1 MNKIEAIKFIIG
13 QFQSS
18 KNANTKSIVEGLG
31 GVPIC
36 LVMAELNLSTDETFT
51 EIKRL
56 VEAKEIQ
63 CKHLLEPLN
72 NEEAKRS
79 FISNI
84 VTLK

>member
-1 MNKIEAIKFIIG
+1 MNKIEIIKPIIG

-36 LVMAELNLSTDETFT
+36 LIICELSLSIEEAYA

-56 VEAKEIQ
+56 AEADEIQ
-63 CKHLLEPLN
+63 CKFLLEPLD

>member
-1 MNKIEAIKFIIG
+1 MDKIEAIESTIRM
-13 QFQSS
+13 FQSS

-31 GVPIC
+31 GAPVC
-36 LVMAELNLSTDETFT
+36 LIIAELNLGIEETYA

-56 VEAKEIQ
+56 VEADKIQ
-63 CKHLLEPLN
+63 CKFPLPPLDN
-72 NEEAKRS
+72 KEAKRS